1 MYYLSIPGV
10 TDGSNSEDKPLVIQK
25 FDYEIEENSKKHH
38 TREYE
43 MVKREKNPYLVVR
56 RGQQFTIKVTF
67 NRSFHEQKDALCLV
81 LTLKDA
87 KNPSYS
93 QNTMLLVPVE
103 MHGKRKPNQ
112 WTTSAILAAS
122 EDNVLAIQIT
132 PSAKAI
138 IGEWQLD
145 IDSKLKFQPAMVDQ
159 PTYRYTINQPIF
171 ILFNPWCPQDSVF
184 MSSDDWKKEYISS
197 DVGIVWRGTHSNIRQ
212 SPWNYGQFEKNV
224 LECCLYILS
233 KVGKLSVTSR
243 GDPVKVAR
251 HISAV
256 VNVQD
261 DNGVIVGNWKGN
273 YKGGTPPTKWAG
285 SMAILQK
292 YFDTNRPVKFGQCWV
307 FSGVVTTVCRAIGIP
322 SRCVTN
328 FSSAHDTHNSLTVDY
343 FFNEKGEG
351 VDDLNIDSVWNF
363 HVWNEV
369 WMERPDLEPE
379 SYGGWQAIDATPQ
392 ELSDGL
398 SRCGPAPVKAVKKGE
413 VMKNFDVPFIFAEV
427 NADKVYWRY
436 SGPNQPLKLIT
447 KKAEEIGKHISTKAV
462 GKFDREDIT
471 DNYKFNEK
479 TREEREVMLKAL
491 RQSANLFSRYYLNDD
506 FEDVEFNFQL
516 KDDILIGSDFKL
528 AMKNKNW
535 NKTFTVRV
543 ILRIVTMMYNGQLKN
558 LVKKQ
563 ESEIKLKPNSS
574 EFSTMDVSYEDYNK
588 HLVDQSAFH
597 ISTVCKVQESGFD
610 YFAQDDFRIKSPDIQ
625 IQVDREIIANKDFSV
640 ICSFKNPL
648 PKKLTKGHFVIEG
661 PGLNTPSKI
670 NVKSAIKPK
679 EECRVSCMVKSETP
693 GPKSLIAKF
702 ESKELQDID
711 GFKEFYARRLKLIQ
725 ETRAFSSGIQL
736 TIPYFQIFPHYCRYA
751 VFILGINQL
760 GGEYAN
766 GRALPLETRWK
777 IIQMSL
783 IGYRPCHISRHL
795 LVSHGCVS
803 KIISRFSTTGSIFPG
818 AIGGSKPRVSTP
830 HVVQMI
836 LEYKRKNKTV
846 LARQIRSQLILD
858 CICHPSALPSI
869 SSINRILR
877 SVRDDEV
884 KSTSSTS
891 SNIYEIPKGK
901 SCKELQ
907 QKNEMLE
914 KDTKKKTSFLI
925 KDILRK
931 T

>member
-1 MYYLSIPGV
+1 MPTFAPWCRVGGIPHYMHLR
-10 TDGSNSEDKPLVIQK
+10 SNIGTSDEEHFSGKETFFYEDKPLVIQK

-67 NRSFHEQKDALCLV
+67 NRSFHEQKDALCL
-81 LTLKDA
+81 
-87 KNPSYS
+87 
-93 QNTMLLVPVE
+93 
-103 MHGKRKPNQ
+103 
-112 WTTSAILAAS
+112 
-122 EDNVLAIQIT
+122 IT

-471 DNYKFNEK
+471 DNYKFNEMFCLCL
-479 TREEREVMLKAL
+479 TEVLLSPPYPIRLVHFCPELFLKIPIL
-491 RQSANLFSRYYLNDD
+491 T
-506 FEDVEFNFQL
+506 
-516 KDDILIGSDFKL
+516 ILINDKIKMLCRQVKL